1 MHKLRHKLQHQ
12 GRHGNMVISCKSV
25 IPVLGS
31 VSRHGRLVNHV
42 NNERALQ
49 DTLTFVGIQSA
60 CAGVMVLQWMFM
72 NRPVKIV
79 CKSNVFVGHFGVA
92 LLTSDPKC

>member
-1 MHKLRHKLQHQ
+1 MPKA
-12 GRHGNMVISCKSV
+12 NMVISSNAI

-31 VSRHGRLVNHV
+31 VSRHGTLVNPV
-42 NNERALQ
+42 KNERALQ
-49 DTLTFVGIQSA
+49 DTLTFVGIRSA

-72 NRPVKIV
+72 NKPVKMA
-79 CKSNVFVGHFGVA
+79 CKSNVFVGQSGVA

>member
-1 MHKLRHKLQHQ
+1 MPEA
-12 GRHGNMVISCKSV
+12 NMVISWKAI

-31 VSRHGRLVNHV
+31 VTRHGRLVNHV

-49 DTLTFVGIQSA
+49 DTLTFVGIQSV
-60 CAGVMVLQWMFM
+60 CAGVMVFQWMFM
-72 NRPVKIV
+72 NKPVKMV
-79 CKSNVFVGHFGVA
+79 CKSNVFVGQSGVA